1 MQFYDDKKKKYIH
14 STFGCKHLIW
24 YLTYREFKWLNKK
37 EMDKLLLN
45 SVDEISSILNR
56 IKVRDFF
63 EKKIEKKAPVPS

>member
-1 MQFYDDKKKKYIH
+1 MTIKKKKYIH

-56 IKVRDFF
+56 IKVRVFF

>member
-45 SVDEISSILNR
+45 SVDEISSISTELR
-56 IKVRDFF
+56 CGSFF